1 MASRKL
7 SSMKKRITLKHIA
20 NEFNVSIATVSKALN
35 DSYEISA
42 KTKSKIQEYAKI
54 HHYKP
59 NSIALN
65 LQNRKTKTIGII
77 IPNLLNHFFTKVFVG
92 IEKVATEKGYNIITC
107 ISNESFEKEVSA
119 MELIKNGALDG
130 FILSIAE
137 ETQIKQSF
145 SHFKN
150 TINEGIPIV
159 MFDRVT
165 DEINCD
171 KVVVN
176 DFEGAYNATKHFIDT
191 GCKNIAV
198 VSNIDNLSVGKLR
211 IAGYEKALKE
221 ANLPLDDALLLKVD
235 QFHGIDT
242 LLKILL
248 GSRKIDALLCLDE
261 DSAVESLKIVLAKGY
276 KVPED
281 ISIIGFTNGK
291 LPRHVTPSIST
302 VSQHGIY
309 LGETAARIL
318 IDRLEKEDTN
328 NDNGENN
335 FIEKVIKT
343 SLIERET
350 TRRITY

>member
-1 MASRKL
+1 
-7 SSMKKRITLKHIA
+7 MKKRITLKHIA

-35 DSYEISA
+35 DSYEIST
-42 KTKSKIQEYAKI
+42 KTKAKIQEYAKE

-77 IPNLLNHFFTKVFVG
+77 IPNILNHFFTKVFVG

-107 ISNESFEKEVSA
+107 ISNESYEKEVNA

-130 FILSIAE
+130 FIISIAE
-137 ETQIKQSF
+137 ETQIKENF

-159 MFDRVT
+159 MFDRVS
-165 DEINCD
+165 DEIHCD
-171 KVVVN
+171 KVIVN
-176 DFEGAYNATKHFIDT
+176 DQEGAYNATKHFIET
-191 GCKNIAV
+191 GCTNIAL

-211 IAGYEKALKE
+211 IEGYKDALRDY
-221 ANLPLDDALLLKVD
+221 NIPIDDALILR
-235 QFHGIDT
+235 IDEFNDIET
-242 LLKILL
+242 LLKNLL
-248 GSRKIDALLCLDE
+248 GSRNIDALLCLEE
-261 DSAVESLKIVLAKGY
+261 DSAVDSLKLIQSKGH

-291 LPRHVTPSIST
+291 LPRHVTPAITT

-318 IDRLEKEDTN
+318 IEKLEQ
-328 NDNGENN
+328 DNPSE
-335 FIEKVIKT
+335 ETEYTTKVIKT
-343 SLIERET
+343 SIIERAT
-350 TRRITY
+350 TKKITY